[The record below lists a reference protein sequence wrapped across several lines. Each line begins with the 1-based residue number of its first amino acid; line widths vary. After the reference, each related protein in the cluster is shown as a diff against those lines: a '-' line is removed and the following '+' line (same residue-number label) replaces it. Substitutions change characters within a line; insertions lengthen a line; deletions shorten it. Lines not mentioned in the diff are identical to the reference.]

1 MDAHDSQEQVSEE
14 PFGVAQERALAL
26 DASQLPEQRQRNAFL
41 VRDPVER
48 LLASRAGVEV
58 RVCVVY
64 ESQEGNDRLVCSG
77 EALGMVPVVHP
88 ELLWSGVSHPALF
101 LSQLTTQYTS
111 GHPRAPSDTL
121 CRWDRQLIRGVG
133 ASRRIATGLIVATF
147 AVLLIAWGCDSE
159 PTPSAELVAAGDI
172 ASCRTQGDEA
182 TAELV
187 EGIEGTVL
195 ALGDEADPKGSA
207 ANFEEC

>member
-64 ESQEGNDRLVCSG
+64 ESQEGNDRLVRSS
-77 EALGMVPVVHP
+77 EALGMVPVIHP
-88 ELLWSGVSHPALF
+88 ELLWSG
-101 LSQLTTQYTS
+101 
-111 GHPRAPSDTL
+111 
-121 CRWDRQLIRGVG
+121 
-133 ASRRIATGLIVATF
+133 
-147 AVLLIAWGCDSE
+147 
-159 PTPSAELVAAGDI
+159 
-172 ASCRTQGDEA
+172 
-182 TAELV
+182 
-187 EGIEGTVL
+187 
-195 ALGDEADPKGSA
+195 
-207 ANFEEC
+207 